1 MIPSSIKLFVLLTLS
16 FSNFIFA
23 MQKPPAIPSSQSMSF
38 PIPKKEPS
46 SENKNKGSLI
56 KKMGRSISALL
67 DRNPKIADET
77 ISSVPQAQSAG
88 TDSQKNETEM
98 SKREFQ
104 MVFGKPVYTINYKNE
119 QSFVSIEGTS
129 LARYRVNTLAEF
141 KEDSAF
147 LLRPE
152 ILIFINEQLAAFNKE
167 IQSVD
172 YDHMTPSQK
181 QAAAQAAYKYIK
193 RYKDKPGFKTPFYVV
208 RLMKNQHVVC
218 VFEQEIK

>member
-1 MIPSSIKLFVLLTLS
+1 MISSSIKLFVLLTLS

-23 MQKPPAIPSSQSMSF
+23 MQKPPAIPSSQSMTF
-38 PIPKKEPS
+38 PLPKKETS
-46 SENKNKGSLI
+46 TEGKGSLI
-56 KKMGRSISALL
+56 KRMGRTISALL
-67 DRNPKIADET
+67 DKTPSTPESV

-88 TDSQKNETEM
+88 TDSQKNDTEM
-98 SKREFQ
+98 AKREFQ

-119 QSFVSIEGTS
+119 QLFVSIEGTS
-129 LARYRVNTLAEF
+129 LARYRVNSLIEF

-152 ILIFINEQLAAFNKE
+152 ILIFINEQLVAFKKE
-167 IQSVD
+167 IPTVD
-172 YDHMTPSQK
+172 YNHMTLAQK
-181 QAAAQAAYKYIK
+181 QAAAQVAYKYIK

-208 RLMKNQHVVC
+208 RLMKNQQVVC